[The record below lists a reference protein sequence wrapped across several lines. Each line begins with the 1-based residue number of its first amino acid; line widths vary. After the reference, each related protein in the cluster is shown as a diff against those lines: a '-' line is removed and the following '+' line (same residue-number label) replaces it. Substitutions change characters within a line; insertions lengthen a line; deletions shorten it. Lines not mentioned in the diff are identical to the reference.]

1 MKETG
6 FYRILAAIET
16 DATRYYGPDAVR
28 PGILERAE
36 AEQMLAHLAA
46 DLTSMLPDISGCS
59 LIAPGALFDQTQLLR
74 PGFPVFD
81 ALENVSLKNDAERFR
96 PGLVSIG
103 ASEGQMPVTA
113 LQPDQA
119 IPPGLLQLLPLVVH
133 GPAETVQQ
141 LGQAMEYRFLEEGQL
156 SAHTANWLQSAFD
169 IEVTHARLMT
179 LTDLN
184 AMLRMQLDHFGF
196 LPLWELLDAALSGR
210 EEPLRVHDEGGG
222 EFEWRDGAVHTTFQT
237 FDYWATRGAGSGLD
251 AGRQAL
257 ADAYSNWTRTVRQYL
272 TTLGAHGLDLLFH
285 GPDDGALL
293 EGSFFTEK
301 GLDIPGSRRTAIT
314 EHSFSDLGVIAVTL
328 VEDDEVLNYYPLSA
342 SGLNDLHAEIRS
354 RVHAGH
360 TVSFPGTLL
369 YDEDQRR
376 LVADTRMPSSG
387 D

>member
-1 MKETG
+1 
-6 FYRILAAIET
+6 
-16 DATRYYGPDAVR
+16 
-28 PGILERAE
+28 
-36 AEQMLAHLAA
+36 
-46 DLTSMLPDISGCS
+46 MLPDISSCS

-103 ASEGQMPVTA
+103 ATEGRMPVTA
-113 LQPDQA
+113 LQPDPS
-119 IPPGLLQLLPLVVH
+119 IPPGLLQLLPIVVH
-133 GPAETVQQ
+133 GPAETVEQ

-196 LPLWELLDAALSGR
+196 LPLWELLDAALNGR
-210 EEPLRVHDEGGG
+210 EEPLQVSDEGGA
-222 EFEWRDGAVHTTFQT
+222 EFEWRDGAVHIPFQT
-237 FDYWATRGAGSGLD
+237 FDYWATRGAGAALE

-257 ADAYSNWTRTVRQYL
+257 ADAYSGWTRIIRQYL
-272 TTLGAHGLDLLFH
+272 TTLGAHGLDLVFH
-285 GPDDGALL
+285 RADDGSPL
-293 EGSFFTEK
+293 EGSYFTET
-301 GLDIPGSRRTAIT
+301 GLDLPGSRRTAIT

-328 VEDDEVLNYYPLSA
+328 VEDEQVLNYYPLSA
-342 SGLNDLHAEIRS
+342 SGLNDLHADIRA
-354 RVHAGH
+354 RLHAGH

-369 YDEDQRR
+369 YDEDERR
-376 LVADTRMPSSG
+376 LIADTRMPSDSG
-387 D
+387 